1 MKIKIMDLRGI
12 TALLANR
19 NLYQESKKLKT
30 IKFKIIKSSFL
41 KIIKIMNMYGQQ
53 SFAPY

>member
-1 MKIKIMDLRGI
+1 MKRKIMALRGI

-30 IKFKIIKSSFL
+30 NKLNILKSSFL

>member
-1 MKIKIMDLRGI
+1 MDLRGI

>member
-1 MKIKIMDLRGI
+1 MTLRGI

-30 IKFKIIKSSFL
+30 NKLNILKSSFL
-41 KIIKIMNMYGQQ
+41 KIIKTMNMYGQQ

>member
-1 MKIKIMDLRGI
+1 MNLSGI

-30 IKFKIIKSSFL
+30 NKLKILNSSFL
-41 KIIKIMNMYGQQ
+41 KVTKIMNMFGQQ